1 MTSPDGFI
9 VDSAWKAILMQS
21 AVSKIRH
28 ITSTSIEQDKTTALR
43 AGVCFHRLGRSAQL
57 HSSSFQLMHANT
69 MWRSAFKFLC
79 VRMRVVQARHGS
91 TWLHDLHLCIIQKQ
105 HAEAPPS
112 HSSSETASPSAA
124 AAAADYCTASN
135 SKKPNPLAT
144 CETVFFIKL
153 FDGKQPFAKT
163 GSGQT

>member
-1 MTSPDGFI
+1 
-9 VDSAWKAILMQS
+9 
-21 AVSKIRH
+21 
-28 ITSTSIEQDKTTALR
+28 
-43 AGVCFHRLGRSAQL
+43 
-57 HSSSFQLMHANT
+57 
-69 MWRSAFKFLC
+69 
-79 VRMRVVQARHGS
+79 MRVVQARHGS

>member
-57 HSSSFQLMHANT
+57 RSNSFQLMHANA
-69 MWRSAFKFLC
+69 MVA
-79 VRMRVVQARHGS
+79 V
-91 TWLHDLHLCIIQKQ
+91 CI
-105 HAEAPPS
+105 
-112 HSSSETASPSAA
+112 
-124 AAAADYCTASN
+124 
-135 SKKPNPLAT
+135 
-144 CETVFFIKL
+144 F
-153 FDGKQPFAKT
+153 
-163 GSGQT
+163 